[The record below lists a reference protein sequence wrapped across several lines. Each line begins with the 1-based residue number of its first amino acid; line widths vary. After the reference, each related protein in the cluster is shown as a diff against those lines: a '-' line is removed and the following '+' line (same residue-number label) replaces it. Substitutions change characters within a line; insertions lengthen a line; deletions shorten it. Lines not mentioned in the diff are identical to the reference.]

1 MYKLVFYLAIVNKVI
16 CHTVTLGF
24 HDSSL
29 SCSKILI
36 IVSCAPTGV
45 IVAGPPG
52 SGKSSCIHTLVEAL
66 SMSPRGASRGSTGS
80 KGSSSEKTHKLIKIN
95 PLVVDEQDLMFG
107 NLNQNNDWVDGIF
120 TNACRKANRVKSKF
134 CLTLH

>member
-1 MYKLVFYLAIVNKVI
+1 MILYLSSCHIVGNHMSQLI
-16 CHTVTLGF
+16 CLLTV
-24 HDSSL
+24 HSI
-29 SCSKILI
+29 ILFKTFDY
-36 IVSCAPTGV
+36 VSYPPTGV

-120 TNACRKANRVKSKF
+120 TNACRKANRVKSNF
-134 CLTLH
+134 FLTLH

>member
-1 MYKLVFYLAIVNKVI
+1 M
-16 CHTVTLGF
+16 
-24 HDSSL
+24 
-29 SCSKILI
+29 
-36 IVSCAPTGV
+36 
-45 IVAGPPG
+45 AGPPG

-134 CLTLH
+134 YLTFH